1 MLVILMKDQ
10 LLQPSTVC
18 HSCPMA
24 NQSGL
29 PRWTRGHLG
38 CGRLVEAESD
48 ASESNACNGTG
59 LTEYECT
66 MGFRL
71 AKLAD

>member
-1 MLVILMKDQ
+1 MLVIRMKDQ

-18 HSCPMA
+18 KDCLMA

-29 PRWTRGHLG
+29 PRWQRGRLR
-38 CGRLVEAESD
+38 CGRLIEETEQ
-48 ASESNACNGTG
+48 ASNQHT
-59 LTEYECT
+59 LTEYECA

-71 AKLAD
+71 AQISD